1 MKKRYTITAA
11 LPYAN
16 GPLHIGHL
24 AGAYIAADIYARFLR
39 LQNHDVCFVSGSDEH
54 GAAITIKAMKEN
66 TTPQAIVDK
75 YHQIIKKSFEDFGIE
90 FDIYHRTTAPIHY
103 ETSQEFF
110 LELLDKNA
118 FEVIESEQYYDETA
132 HQFLADRYIIGT
144 CPNCNNENAYG
155 DQCEKCG
162 SSLSPTELIN
172 PRSTISGATPILK
185 KTKHWYLK
193 LNEQEAWL
201 KNWLNADDKK
211 DWKAHVLGQCNAWL
225 DNGLQPRAMT
235 RDLDW
240 GIPVPL
246 EEAKNKVLY
255 VWLDAPIGY
264 ISATKDWANANGKDW
279 KDYWQ
284 SDKTELVHFI
294 GKDNIV
300 FHCIIFPSILHTTDN
315 YIVPTNVPA
324 NAFMNLEGNKIST
337 SKNWAV
343 WLHEYLEEFPNKQDE
358 LRYVLIANM
367 PENKDSEFTWQDFQD
382 KVNNELVATY
392 GNFVNRIISLINKYY
407 DGNIDAQLQKSMAEN
422 DSILKKTIDIT
433 LQNIENYI
441 LKFRFKDALSELM
454 SFAREGNKFLAE
466 TEPWKLYKENP
477 DKTKD
482 ILSVGLDWVYALGV
496 LSQPL
501 LPFTAKKI
509 FALLNTEAP
518 NNLDCFNYQIKDNK
532 INKAEILFEKIEDSQ
547 IEFQIQKL
555 KSTLTTTTTT
565 NNIVPPK
572 ADISYEDF
580 DKLDIRTGKIIIAK
594 KVEKAD
600 KLLELLVDV
609 GFEQRTIV
617 SGIAEHFSC
626 EAIIGQEVAV
636 LVNLAPKKLRGILS
650 NGMILM
656 AEDENGKLVFVN
668 AKNINSGNIIR

>member
-54 GAAITIKAMKEN
+54 GAAITIKAMREN

-75 YHQIIKKSFEDFGIE
+75 YHHIIKKSFEDFGIE

-103 ETSQEFF
+103 DTSQEFF

-144 CPNCNNENAYG
+144 CPNCGNENAYG

-162 SSLSPTELIN
+162 SSLSPTELIR
-172 PRSTISGATPILK
+172 PKSTISGDTPILK

-201 KNWLNADDKK
+201 KQWLNNEDKK

-246 EEAKNKVLY
+246 EDAKNKVLY

-284 SDKTELVHFI
+284 NDKTELVHFI

-407 DGNIDAQLQKSMAEN
+407 DGNIDYQLQKSMAEN
-422 DSILKKTIDIT
+422 DSILKTTIDAT
-433 LQNIENYI
+433 LKNIENYI
-441 LKFRFKDALSELM
+441 LKFKFKDALNELM

-466 TEPWKLYKENP
+466 TEPWKLYTKNP

-482 ILSVGLDWVYALGV
+482 ILSIGLDWVYALGV

-509 FALLNTEAP
+509 FALLNTEIP
-518 NNLDCFNYQIKDNK
+518 NNLDCYHYTIKNNK
-532 INKAEILFEKIEDSQ
+532 INKATLLFEKIEDSQ
-547 IEFQIQKL
+547 IEFQIEKL
-555 KSTLTTTTTT
+555 KNTLATTEINT
-565 NNIVPPK
+565 VAPPK
-572 ADISYEDF
+572 ENIAYEDF
-580 DKLDIRTGKIIIAK
+580 DKLDIRTGKIVSAK

-617 SGIAEHFSC
+617 SGIAEHFSAD
-626 EAIIGQEVAV
+626 EIVGQEVAV
-636 LVNLAPKKLRGILS
+636 LVNLAPKKLRGIMS

-668 AKNINSGNIIR
+668 AKNISSGNIIR